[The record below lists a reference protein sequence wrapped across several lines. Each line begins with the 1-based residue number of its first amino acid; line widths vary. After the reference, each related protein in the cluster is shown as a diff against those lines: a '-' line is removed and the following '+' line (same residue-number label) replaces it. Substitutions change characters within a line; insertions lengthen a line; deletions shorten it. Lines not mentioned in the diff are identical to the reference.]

1 MEDFNTS
8 YNTQSFVFTA
18 GQQIT
23 DAFQNNLNQINFK
36 SHKITPTCILVFVS
50 TLILKKSFRKN
61 QHTFASLS
69 HFQMKTIITNKE
81 NKHTTCTKIRAH
93 WLTQTRTLS
102 LSLSIHILPF
112 CSFLT
117 KLYPLFASFSVLF
130 PLFFFL

>member
-1 MEDFNTS
+1 MKDLDTTH
-8 YNTQSFVFTA
+8 NTQSFVFTA

-93 WLTQTRTLS
+93 WLTLS
-102 LSLSIHILPF
+102 LHTYPSLLFFSHKIISPF
-112 CSFLT
+112 CV
-117 KLYPLFASFSVLF
+117 LFVSFSIV
-130 PLFFFL
+130 FFL